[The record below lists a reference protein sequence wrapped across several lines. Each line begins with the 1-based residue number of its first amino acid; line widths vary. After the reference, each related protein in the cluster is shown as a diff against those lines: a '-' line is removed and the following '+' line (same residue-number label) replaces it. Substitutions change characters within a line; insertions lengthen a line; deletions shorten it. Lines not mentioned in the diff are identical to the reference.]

1 MTPLAPDQEG
11 WEGPREGG
19 RRRRLLLLV
28 GGFALALLLVSLSG
42 DGSLIRIYRLT
53 RQRASLLQ
61 DIERLRAEN
70 ARLRREV
77 GALQQDETRLE
88 EIARRKLGLVR
99 PGEVVYR
106 FAPPPGAPAEEGDS
120 PAAW

>member
-1 MTPLAPDQEG
+1 MPRSPEQEG

-19 RRRRLLLLV
+19 RHRRLLLLL

-42 DGSLIRIYRLT
+42 DGSLIRIYRLS
-53 RQRASLLQ
+53 RQRAGLLQ

-70 ARLRREV
+70 ARLRLEV

-99 PGEVVYR
+99 PGEVIYR
-106 FAPPPGAPAEEGDS
+106 FAPPPGSSAEEGDV
-120 PAAW
+120 PATW

>member
-1 MTPLAPDQEG
+1 MARSPDQER
-11 WEGPREGG
+11 WEEPREGG
-19 RRRRLLLLV
+19 RRRRLLLLL

-53 RQRASLLQ
+53 RQRGSLLH

-70 ARLRREV
+70 ARLHREV
-77 GALQQDETRLE
+77 AALQQDEARLE

-99 PGEVVYR
+99 PGEVIYR
-106 FAPPPGAPAEEGDS
+106 FAAPPGSPAEEGDS